1 MSEPEQVAVTRGA
14 LHGDETLELAQR
26 VVALDEALVVGGAR
40 LEPAV
45 VARVSR
51 TIDGVRERIELG
63 VDQTVVALVG
73 GTGSGKSSLFNAV
86 CGLDFADVG
95 VKRPTTSQIT
105 ACVWGED
112 GGPLLDWLTVAEDR
126 RIVRESLLD
135 GDTEAP
141 LRGLVLLDLPDHDSI
156 EPAHREVVDRLLPQ
170 ADLLVWVVDP
180 QKYADDALHT
190 GYLQRLVGHE
200 AAMVVVLNQVD
211 TVPPDVRED
220 LAADVARLLVEDGLT
235 GVDVRPVSA
244 VTGEGVA
251 ELRDLLAAVVR
262 TRSLAA
268 KRAGA
273 EVNDAAALVAAQV
286 GLREPSPTA
295 LGVGDVVET
304 LVGAAG
310 LRAVSDAVAAV
321 VRGGSRSAP
330 AFGAVQADAVDLA
343 RTAWLGA
350 VTPGLPRRWSQDVA
364 ERVATAA
371 ELRLA
376 VADSLVGV
384 AVAARRSGWAAL
396 TTVAAIVVL
405 GLGVLLAAVA
415 VGSRFGGGEPANG
428 WTTVGAVVLVA
439 GGVALLV
446 LAAAVRRAAAR
457 RRAAGVLRAGR
468 SALEQVALVRLA
480 EPTQAVLAEHRRV
493 RELAASAIR

>member
-1 MSEPEQVAVTRGA
+1 M
-14 LHGDETLELAQR
+14 
-26 VVALDEALVVGGAR
+26 
-40 LEPAV
+40 
-45 VARVSR
+45 
-51 TIDGVRERIELG
+51 
-63 VDQTVVALVG
+63 
-73 GTGSGKSSLFNAV
+73 
-86 CGLDFADVG
+86 
-95 VKRPTTSQIT
+95 
-105 ACVWGED
+105 
-112 GGPLLDWLTVAEDR
+112 
-126 RIVRESLLD
+126 
-135 GDTEAP
+135 
-141 LRGLVLLDLPDHDSI
+141 
-156 EPAHREVVDRLLPQ
+156 
-170 ADLLVWVVDP
+170 
-180 QKYADDALHT
+180 
-190 GYLQRLVGHE
+190 
-200 AAMVVVLNQVD
+200 
-211 TVPPDVRED
+211 
-220 LAADVARLLVEDGLT
+220 
-235 GVDVRPVSA
+235 
-244 VTGEGVA
+244 
-251 ELRDLLAAVVR
+251 VR

-286 GLREPSPTA
+286 GLREPSPSA

-310 LRAVSDAVAAV
+310 LRAVADAVAAV

-343 RTAWLGA
+343 RTAWLAA
-350 VTPGLPRRWSQDVA
+350 VSPGLPRRWSQDIA

-405 GLGVLLAAVA
+405 GVGLLLAAVA
-415 VGSRFGGGEPANG
+415 VGSRLGGGEPANG
-428 WTTVGAVVLVA
+428 WTTAGAVALVVV
-439 GGVALLV
+439 GLALLV
-446 LAAAVRRAAAR
+446 LAGAVRRAAAR

-468 SALEQVALVRLA
+468 AALEQVALVRLA

>member
-1 MSEPEQVAVTRGA
+1 MSAEPAPVARGA
-14 LHGDETLELAQR
+14 LHGDETLELAHR
-26 VVALDEALVVGGAR
+26 VVALDESLVVGGGR
-40 LEPAV
+40 IEPAV

-112 GGPLLDWLTVAEDR
+112 GDPLLDWLTVAEDR

-200 AAMVVVLNQVD
+200 AAMVVVLNQID
-211 TVPPDVRED
+211 TVPADVRGD
-220 LAADVARLLVEDGLT
+220 LAADMSRLLVEDGLS
-235 GVDVRPVSA
+235 GVDVRPVST

-268 KRAGA
+268 KRASA

-295 LGVGDVVET
+295 LGVSDVVET
-304 LVGAAG
+304 LAGAAG
-310 LRAVSDAVAAV
+310 LRAVADAVAAV
-321 VRGGSRSAP
+321 VRGGSRTVP
-330 AFGAVQADAVDLA
+330 AFGAVQLDAVELA
-343 RTAWLGA
+343 RAGWLA
-350 VTPGLPRRWSQDVA
+350 SVSPGLPRRWSQDVA
-364 ERVATAA
+364 DRVATVA

-376 VADSLVGV
+376 VADSLTGVG
-384 AVAARRSGWAAL
+384 VAARRSGWAVL
-396 TTVAAIVVL
+396 LVVL
-405 GLGVLLAAVA
+405 SVLVLGAGVLLSSVA
-415 VGSRFGGGEPANG
+415 VGSLVGGTQEPANG
-428 WTTVGAVVLVA
+428 WTLAAGVTLVVL
-439 GGVALLV
+439 GVVLLV
-446 LAAAVRRAAAR
+446 LSGVVRRAAAS
-457 RRAAGVLRAGR
+457 RRAAAVLRAGR
-468 SALEQVALVRLA
+468 AALEQVALVRLA
-480 EPTQAVLAEHRRV
+480 EPTQAVLGEHRRV
-493 RELAASAIR
+493 RELAASAVR

>member
-1 MSEPEQVAVTRGA
+1 MSTAEPVPVARGA
-14 LHGDETLELAQR
+14 LHGDETLELAHR
-26 VVALDEALVVGGAR
+26 VVALDEALVIGAER

-45 VARVSR
+45 VARVARS
-51 TIDGVRERIELG
+51 IDGVRERIELG

-112 GGPLLDWLTVAEDR
+112 GDPLLDWLTVAEDR

-211 TVPPDVRED
+211 TVPPDVRGD
-220 LAADVARLLVEDGLT
+220 LADDVARLLVEDGLT
-235 GVDVRPVSA
+235 GVDVRPIST

-251 ELRDLLAAVVR
+251 ELRDLLSAVVR

-295 LGVGDVVET
+295 LAVGDVVET
-304 LVGAAG
+304 LASAAG
-310 LRAVSDAVAAV
+310 LRAVADAVAAV
-321 VRGGSRSAP
+321 VRGGSRTVP
-330 AFGAVQADAVDLA
+330 AFGAVQSDAVDLA
-343 RTAWLGA
+343 RAAWLAA
-350 VTPGLPRRWSQDVA
+350 VTPGLPRRWSRDVA
-364 ERVATAA
+364 ERVATPA

-376 VADSLVGV
+376 VADSLAGVG
-384 AVAARRSGWAAL
+384 VAARRSGWAA
-396 TTVAAIVVL
+396 TVTVL
-405 GLGVLLAAVA
+405 AVIALGAGALLASVA

-428 WTTVGAVVLVA
+428 WTTAGAIALVVLGVVLLVVA
-439 GGVALLV
+439 G
-446 LAAAVRRAAAR
+446 AVRRAAAR
-457 RRAAGVLRAGR
+457 RRASGVLRAGR
-468 SALEQVALVRLA
+468 SALEHVAVVRLV
-480 EPTQAVLAEHRRV
+480 EPTQVVLAEHRRV